1 MNRTDGSYGIHGT
14 NSFYSIGK
22 YISHGC
28 IRMSN
33 YCVEELYPL
42 VPMKA
47 PVWVGSQTELKNWGI
62 TQPLFKQQV

>member
-1 MNRTDGSYGIHGT
+1 M
-14 NSFYSIGK
+14 GK